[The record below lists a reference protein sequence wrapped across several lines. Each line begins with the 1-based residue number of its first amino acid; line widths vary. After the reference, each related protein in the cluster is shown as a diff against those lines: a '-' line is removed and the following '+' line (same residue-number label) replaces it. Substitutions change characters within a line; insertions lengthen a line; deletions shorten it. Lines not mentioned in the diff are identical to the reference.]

1 MRLLSFRG
9 APASLLEHNLDQPA
23 VTEALAG
30 QSVWELCADA
40 GAHATLAVRGKLVP
54 EAIPLTLS

>member
-9 APASLLEHNLDQPA
+9 APASHLEHSLDQQA

-30 QSVWELCADA
+30 QSVWELSPDA
-40 GAHATLAVRGKLVP
+40 EEHATPATQRELVP
-54 EAIPLTLS
+54 EAILLTLT

>member
-1 MRLLSFRG
+1 MG
-9 APASLLEHNLDQPA
+9 ATASLLEHNLDQPA

-40 GAHATLAVRGKLVP
+40 GAHATLAVQGKLVP
-54 EAIPLTLS
+54 EAIPLTLT